1 MPRRATM
8 CGWAGVGGL
17 CMGLLL
23 WGLGAAQGPQTPEPP
38 TGPMYMP
45 VIEQDF
51 ATVRARDQ
59 WAKPEVMQ
67 RQRTLLTE
75 RYDLSDRPA
84 DGVLMAG
91 GADRDV
97 FNGGRA

>member
-1 MPRRATM
+1 
-8 CGWAGVGGL
+8 
-17 CMGLLL
+17 
-23 WGLGAAQGPQTPEPP
+23 
-38 TGPMYMP
+38 MYMP

-59 WAKPEVMQ
+59 GAKPEVMQ

>member
-38 TGPMYMP
+38 QGPC
-45 VIEQDF
+45 IC
-51 ATVRARDQ
+51 R
-59 WAKPEVMQ
+59 
-67 RQRTLLTE
+67 
-75 RYDLSDRPA
+75 
-84 DGVLMAG
+84 
-91 GADRDV
+91 
-97 FNGGRA
+97 